1 MFNYERLINPD
12 IKRNKSLKF
21 YHLRRFDLNQYDFS
35 NFQPQDSIFKTKKII
50 NKKHFLHVFNKNSMK
65 NIQKKLDVKDI
76 YFIVLKIKNK
86 LTPEVYLSKNF
97 EKIKSFSEQKFKLFK
112 E

>member
-1 MFNYERLINPD
+1 
-12 IKRNKSLKF
+12 
-21 YHLRRFDLNQYDFS
+21 
-35 NFQPQDSIFKTKKII
+35 
-50 NKKHFLHVFNKNSMK
+50 MK

-97 EKIKSFSEQKFKLFK
+97 EKIKSF
-112 E
+112 

>member
-35 NFQPQDSIFKTKKII
+35 NF
-50 NKKHFLHVFNKNSMK
+50 
-65 NIQKKLDVKDI
+65 
-76 YFIVLKIKNK
+76 
-86 LTPEVYLSKNF
+86 
-97 EKIKSFSEQKFKLFK
+97 
-112 E
+112 